1 VTAPIT
7 WNPTAKEA
15 LRRLDG
21 RLFATVTETAAIL
34 RYDARTV
41 RKAIEAGEIPA
52 VRAGSTYLPAGLG
65 GIRASPVLCG
75 QVGTV
80 DKPQPAALV
89 AARQRLLGV
98 LKAGKQL
105 LAGEVVGV
113 AHSGSPVAASTSGS
127 VDSG

>member
-7 WNPTAKEA
+7 WNPTAEEA

-52 VRAGSTYLPAGLG
+52 VRAGSTYRVPTDWIRESVSPAAQRPAG
-65 GIRASPVLCG
+65 
-75 QVGTV
+75 
-80 DKPQPAALV
+80 DAA
-89 AARQRLLGV
+89 
-98 LKAGKQL
+98 
-105 LAGEVVGV
+105 
-113 AHSGSPVAASTSGS
+113 
-127 VDSG
+127 